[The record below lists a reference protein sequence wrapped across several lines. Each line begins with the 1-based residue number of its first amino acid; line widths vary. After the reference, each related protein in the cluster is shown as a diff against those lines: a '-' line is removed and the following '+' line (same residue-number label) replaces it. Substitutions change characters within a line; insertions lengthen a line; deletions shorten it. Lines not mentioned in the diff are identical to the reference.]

1 MTGLP
6 DFWTSGLL
14 PLPSAFRTSGLP
26 DFWTSFFAFGL
37 PAFWPSGLLDFRTSS
52 FAFGLP
58 PSAFFPP
65 IFHPL
70 FNAINELLTTYKSAH
85 VLRATAISVHFFF
98 HLKFI
103 KP

>member
-14 PLPSAFRTSGLP
+14 PLPSAFWTSGLP
-26 DFWTSFFAFGL
+26 IPPISAYCNDWT
-37 PAFWPSGLLDFRTSS
+37 SGLLDFRTSF

-70 FNAINELLTTYKSAH
+70 FNAINELLTTYKSAR